1 MNINTNIPT
10 KKKRVL
16 IALTERS
23 YNRFE
28 AERLLSDHC
37 LHSTVST
44 IQNQHGIEVQRKFES
59 VPGYRGIKTQ
69 VCRYWIDPENV
80 EHALKTAKFWN

>member
-1 MNINTNIPT
+1 MTNSASTST

-16 IALTERS
+16 LALCKRS

-28 AERLLSDHC
+28 SERLLSDHC

-44 IQNQHGIEVQRKFES
+44 IQNQHGIDVCRKFEE
-59 VPGYRGIKTQ
+59 VPGYMGTKTR
-69 VCRYWIDPENV
+69 VCRYWIQPENV
-80 EHALKTAKFWN
+80 EKALKTAKFWS

>member
-1 MNINTNIPT
+1 MAKKIPT

-16 IALTERS
+16 IALTERR
-23 YNRFE
+23 YHRFQ

-44 IQNQHGIEVQRKFES
+44 LQNNHGIEIQRKFVTVS
-59 VPGYRGIKTQ
+59 GYMGIDTR
-69 VCRYWIDPENV
+69 VCEYWIADDKKE
-80 EHALKTAKFWN
+80 EALKIAKFWS